1 MDIRRF
7 RHFCEQHFHLKE
19 NAQELSDGRPRPRIR
34 PSSIFHALFHLEM
47 LGLGSLLGLDQFLR
61 FGRFMASCFAEIG
74 SVYLMGELEA
84 IPKFGK
90 ELPSSQR
97 LLRRLLV
104 LAGWTCF
111 FWTGFMW
118 PRAS

>member
-1 MDIRRF
+1 MGVP
-7 RHFCEQHFHLKE
+7 E
-19 NAQELSDGRPRPRIR
+19 
-34 PSSIFHALFHLEM
+34 
-47 LGLGSLLGLDQFLR
+47 LGSLLGLDQFLR

-74 SVYLMGELEA
+74 SVCLMGGLEA